1 METHDEAIEEAYQLI
16 EAAQGNNDA
25 ARVEAADRVAVACGW
40 EDVRFLLH
48 FARSLACFEVGEDD
62 TGHVDAMAETA
73 ARIGDKALQSLAA
86 AVRATRRVRVRHLT
100 TGGVST
106 ASHLVDAAVLFD
118 ENDPPSLAVHRAAA
132 LIQIACVCHDLGFW
146 ELALEYYE
154 RTVRELT
161 AGHSGAWV
169 ATTVRQIRVVTINA
183 SDLSLDW
190 ACRLAAI
197 GEWEAAAERAG
208 AAVSEPDPTDEDW
221 PASWVDEYRY
231 CRDLLCAL
239 AGAEVPVVEEGPL
252 ALASAIQAARA
263 GDAGRAA
270 DLAEAS
276 PEEAGPYMPIGAHL
290 LRLCLIA
297 KRPGTNPAAVRYGDE
312 QALMRWNDRLD
323 RQAGMRDAI
332 AVERRRR
339 EHEKL
344 RRDLVID
351 ELTGL
356 ANRRGYQAFL
366 AAVGEVEDESDY
378 AVMMIDVDHFKAV
391 NDGFGHDVGDVVLA
405 RLGQILAAHVR
416 QIDLA
421 ARLGGDEFV
430 VILAEVQP
438 AVATGRA
445 QEILDAVR
453 SYPWHETA
461 EGLAVSIS
469 IGVHHGGRR
478 ELPALLT
485 DADRGLYQAKHD
497 GRGQVATAS

>member
-1 METHDEAIEEAYQLI
+1 METHDEAIEEAYRLI
-16 EAAQGNNDA
+16 EAAQGNNEA
-25 ARVEAADRVAVACGW
+25 ARVEAADLVAVARGW
-40 EDVRFLLH
+40 DDVRFLLH

-62 TGHVDAMAETA
+62 TPHLDAMAETA
-73 ARIGDKALQSLAA
+73 ARIGDTALQSLAA
-86 AVRATRRVRVRHLT
+86 GVRATRRARVRHLT
-100 TGGVST
+100 TAGVST
-106 ASHLVDAAVLFD
+106 ASHLVDAAVLID
-118 ENDPPSLAVHRAAA
+118 ENDPPSLVVHRAAA
-132 LIQIACVCHDLGFW
+132 HIQIACVCHDLGFW
-146 ELALEYYE
+146 ELAQEYYD
-154 RTVRELT
+154 RTVRELG
-161 AGHSGAWV
+161 ADHGGAWT
-169 ATTVRQIRVVTINA
+169 ATTARQARVVAIN
-183 SDLSLDW
+183 SGDLALDW

-197 GEWEAAAERAG
+197 GEWDAAGKRAR
-208 AAVSEPDPTDEDW
+208 AAVSEPDPTDDQW
-221 PASWVDEYRY
+221 PPSWIDEYRY

-239 AGAEVPVVEEGPL
+239 AGARVPVVEAGPP
-252 ALASAIQAARA
+252 ALVSAIQAARA
-263 GDAGRAA
+263 GEAGRAA

-312 QALMRWNDRLD
+312 QALMIWNDRVD
-323 RQAGMRDAI
+323 RQAGIRDAI
-332 AVERRRR
+332 TVERRRR

-366 AAVGEVEDESDY
+366 AAAGEAEDEADY

-391 NDGFGHDVGDVVLA
+391 NDGFGHDVGDVVLNT
-405 RLGQILAAHVR
+405 LGRILAAHVR

-430 VILAEVQP
+430 VILAEVQQP
-438 AVATGRA
+438 VATARA
-445 QEILDAVR
+445 QEILSAVR
-453 SYPWHETA
+453 SHPWHETA
-461 EGLAVSIS
+461 EGLQVSIS

-485 DADRGLYQAKHD
+485 DADRGLYQAKHH
-497 GRGQVATAS
+497 GRGRVAGAS